1 VIDLFFLVQYGVST
15 GELRNTWNFPGITS
29 PDLLVSLALSS
40 IMGSSLG
47 FAQLYCTRQNSPLTT
62 TGIARALSFIQF
74 VYSQWQTMIIF
85 VDVFD
90 VFIFLEEVLVGDNG
104 HV

>member
-1 VIDLFFLVQYGVST
+1 VQYGVST

-62 TGIARALSFIQF
+62 TGMAHVVSFSQF
-74 VYSQWQTMIIF
+74 VQPVISF
-85 VDVFD
+85 VDAFD
-90 VFIFLEEVLVGDNG
+90 FFIILVEVLVVDDD